1 MNRMP
6 GASGNAG
13 VASPPGEKPAGGALS
28 WAVYLGTSWTWCI
41 GMFLPVILV
50 REMGL
55 AGWLAFAIPNVI
67 GAAAMGWV
75 LRTAESS
82 DRIVEQHRPACIAF
96 SAVTVAFHVFF
107 LGWLIGSRMLGI
119 EWMLAGAGAG
129 VGCVTLLARGANR
142 AHFVAWAALAV
153 SIGAVAVAV
162 SAGRPEGMIAANPR
176 AAIGLAPACILGFAL
191 CPYLDLTFHRARRS
205 LGVREARSAFTI
217 GFGGVFL
224 AMILF
229 SLWYAPALA
238 NMAAASGLLLAAIG
252 VHMIAQLAL
261 TVSLH
266 SQEVRREGG
275 YWGILI
281 GAAGVGVITAL
292 LAWPRWQ
299 WLGLDGG
306 EIIYRLFL
314 GFYGLIFPAYVWVCM
329 MPWRHG
335 SARARLL
342 VAAGAVLIAA
352 PAFFAGFVAGQY
364 VWLALGVAV
373 VLAAPAA
380 LRRLSR
386 L

>member
-6 GASGNAG
+6 EASGNAG
-13 VASPPGEKPAGGALS
+13 VTSSPSEKPAGGVAS

-55 AGWLAFAIPNVI
+55 SGWLVFAIPNVI

-75 LRTAESS
+75 LRTAASS
-82 DRIVEQHRPACIAF
+82 EQIVERHRPACIAF

-107 LGWLIGSRMLGI
+107 LGWLVGSRMLGI
-119 EWMLAGAGAG
+119 EWMLAGAGSSL
-129 VGCVTLLARGANR
+129 GCVALLARGLKR
-142 AHFVAWAALAV
+142 AHLLAWAASAV

-162 SAGRPEGMIAANPR
+162 NAGRPVGIVTANLR
-176 AAIGLAPACILGFAL
+176 AASWLAPACILGFVL

-205 LGVREARSAFTI
+205 LGVRSARGAFTL

-224 AMILF
+224 TMIVF

-238 NMAAASGLLLAAIG
+238 NMAAASRLLLAAIG

-281 GAAGVGVITAL
+281 GAAGVGVIAAL

-314 GFYGLIFPAYVWVCM
+314 GFYGLVFPAYVWVCM

-335 SARARLL
+335 SVRVRLL
-342 VAAGAVLIAA
+342 VAAGAVLIAG
-352 PAFFAGFVAGQY
+352 PAFFVGFVAGQY
-364 VWLALGVAV
+364 AWLAVGVAV
-373 VLAAPAA
+373 VLAAPAS

-386 L
+386 S